1 MVMEKKG
8 WVSEIF
14 STFHFCLIWK
24 QGRGREA
31 KPTLT
36 RDPGEP
42 EVRDPAKSRRKSEQ
56 KSSRSGLGH
65 AIRRSWNTAR
75 GRSAP
80 PGSCAFLEKR
90 R

>member
-8 WVSEIF
+8 WASE
-14 STFHFCLIWK
+14 TFYFPLFFNVEARK
-24 QGRGREA
+24 REEA
-31 KPTLT
+31 KLTLT
-36 RDPGEP
+36 HEPGSQ
-42 EVRDPAKSRRKSEQ
+42 EVTLAESRRKSEQ
-56 KSSRSGLGH
+56 KSGRSGLRH

-75 GRSAP
+75 GMSAP